1 MTWDIKEIPEFKKQ
15 FNKDKFLIDIANNF
29 KKKIPKDSHY
39 YNRLL
44 KEFKL
49 IVKFNFS
56 KCFLQVI
63 EILNMTKGIPHIIRG
78 SSGSSLTCY
87 LLGISSFDPIKYN
100 ISLQLNAGA
109 ELVMIFDT
117 DAKSISDSKNFNNG
131 WGGRFG

>member
-1 MTWDIKEIPEFKKQ
+1 MTWSIHEIDQFKKQ
-15 FNKDKFLIDIANNF
+15 FLKDPDMKLIVKNF
-29 KKKIPKDSHY
+29 KKEIPKKSEY

-49 IVKFNFS
+49 IVKFKFC

-63 EILNMTKGIPHIIRG
+63 EILDMTKGIPHIIRG

-100 ISLQLNAGA
+100 ISLARFMHKNRYRYR
-109 ELVMIFDT
+109 F
-117 DAKSISDSKNFNNG
+117 SI
-131 WGGRFG
+131 